1 MSVTIVDVEGV
12 RVDNVAI
19 DYFTPKISFW
29 DGEKWLE
36 QELSRDDVQTLLA
49 ALSFVSIWHGTGSKD
64 AFPGLS
70 DMIDEMDFEEDER
83 D

>member
-36 QELSRDDVQTLLA
+36 QELSRDGVQTLLA
-49 ALSFVSIWHGTGSKD
+49 ALSFISIWHGSGQKD

-70 DMIDEMDFEEDER
+70 DILEELEDER

>member
-1 MSVTIVDVEGV
+1 MSTTIIDVEGV

-36 QELSRDDVQTLLA
+36 QELSRDGVQTLLA
-49 ALSFVSIWHGTGSKD
+49 ALSWINVWHGNPELEG
-64 AFPGLS
+64 AFPGLQHVL
-70 DMIDEMDFEEDER
+70 EELENE
-83 D
+83 

>member
-1 MSVTIVDVEGV
+1 MSTTIIDVEGV

-49 ALSFVSIWHGTGSKD
+49 ALSFISIWHGSGQKD

-70 DMIDEMDFEEDER
+70 DMIEELENE
-83 D
+83 

>member
-1 MSVTIVDVEGV
+1 MSTTIIDVEGV

-36 QELSRDDVQTLLA
+36 QGLSRDDAQTLLA
-49 ALSFVSIWHGTGSKD
+49 ALSFISIWHGNPD
-64 AFPGLS
+64 ARNAFPGLPLEILEE
-70 DMIDEMDFEEDER
+70 IDNE
-83 D
+83 

>member
-1 MSVTIVDVEGV
+1 MSTTIIDIEGV
-12 RVDNVAI
+12 RVDDVAI

-49 ALSFVSIWHGTGSKD
+49 ALSFISIWHGNPDAKN

-70 DMIDEMDFEEDER
+70 RHVLEELENE
-83 D
+83 

>member
-1 MSVTIVDVEGV
+1 MSLTLIDVEGV

-36 QELSRDDVQTLLA
+36 QELSRDDVQTLLS
-49 ALSFVSIWHGTGSKD
+49 ALAFVSTWHGNPNAKN
-64 AFPGLS
+64 AFPGLLHVL
-70 DMIDEMDFEEDER
+70 EELENE
-83 D
+83 

>member
-1 MSVTIVDVEGV
+1 MSKTIVDVEGV

-36 QELSRDDVQTLLA
+36 QELSRDDIKTLCS
-49 ALSFVSIWHGTGSKD
+49 ALSYILY
-64 AFPGLS
+64 GLCP
-70 DMIDEMDFEEDER
+70 IPENILEELDNE
-83 D
+83 

>member
-1 MSVTIVDVEGV
+1 MSVTLVDVEGV

-19 DYFTPKISFW
+19 DYFNPKISFW

-36 QELSRDDVQTLLA
+36 QELSRDDVQTLLS
-49 ALSFVSIWHGTGSKD
+49 ALSFISIWHGNPDAKS

-70 DMIDEMDFEEDER
+70 MVLDELGDE
-83 D
+83 

>member
-1 MSVTIVDVEGV
+1 MSTTIIDVEGV

-36 QELSRDDVQTLLA
+36 QGLSRDDVQTLLA
-49 ALSFVSIWHGTGSKD
+49 ALSFISIWHGNPD
-64 AFPGLS
+64 ARNAFPGLPLEILEE
-70 DMIDEMDFEEDER
+70 IDNE
-83 D
+83 

>member
-1 MSVTIVDVEGV
+1 MSKTIVDVEGV

-36 QELSRDDVQTLLA
+36 QELSRDDIKTLCS
-49 ALSFVSIWHGTGSKD
+49 ALSYILY
-64 AFPGLS
+64 GLRP
-70 DMIDEMDFEEDER
+70 IPENILEELDNE
-83 D
+83 